1 MTIPT
6 DKSVRTLTELRSVF
20 NSTWEAP
27 LRLEGFGQSNIRD
40 PHAPPDVSAEIESM
54 LAYQKLVS
62 FLRSSAYDIDNRAR
76 FLEDYVRGMF
86 TVDSLARTIIPTRS
100 FARKVVDN
108 VAMLYRQNPERWL
121 ADETGALEA
130 DAAYQV
136 MRRASKLD
144 RAMKSAYRL
153 AVATNLVLIRPQVVQ
168 RGGNGVPEYLTLTPN
183 NSRVMLSDSGELEK
197 VLYSAPYYD
206 GGFKEY
212 VVVVWTPTE
221 HYILDVHG
229 QRKSIPSNPDNVNPY
244 GVVPFVMCQLDRAD
258 DDVYSGGA
266 HDLVEAC
273 LRRNFLELLLTQD
286 VTFAA
291 TGVWITENMELDKNG
306 GVISPNMVYAFED
319 IRVQGEGQPASPKVT
334 NVTGT
339 PHSALI
345 DELSQSLFK
354 QTAIEHGISPAML
367 ETSVREMSGR
377 ALEQM
382 QRELLDRRLHDAEV
396 MEDVERDL
404 YVMSRRVWEV
414 EARAGRLR
422 DYTPLP
428 EDPEMFHVDFGETT
442 NSDLDE
448 VQRFDLEMKQV
459 EAGLISITDMYRRY
473 NSDMDDDA
481 EILDRIREN
490 RAQMRRMS
498 SGGLLRFLD
507 GDRPADATAGGNA
520 GNLAGA
526 GSATDQNAANIL
538 NPDGA
543 Q

>member
-62 FLRSSAYDIDNRAR
+62 FLRSSSYDIDNRAR

-121 ADETGALEA
+121 ADETGTLDA

-168 RGGNGVPEYLTLTPN
+168 RGGKGVPEYLTLTTN

-286 VTFAA
+286 VAFAA
-291 TGVWITENMELDKNG
+291 TGVWISTNMEMDKTG
-306 GVISPNMVYAFED
+306 GVVSPNMVYAYD
-319 IRVQGEGQPASPKVT
+319 DVKQGEGMDMQPDLR
-334 NVTGT
+334 NITGT

-354 QTAIEHGISPAML
+354 QTAIEHGVSPAML

-414 EARAGRLR
+414 EARAGRLKG
-422 DYTPLP
+422 YTALP

-442 NSDLDE
+442 ASDLDE

-459 EAGLISITDMYRRY
+459 EAGLISIADMFRRY
-473 NSDMDDDA
+473 NSDIDDDA

-507 GDRPADATAGGNA
+507 GDRPTQTPGGGNT
-520 GNLAGA
+520 GNLAGGGGDA
-526 GSATDQNAANIL
+526 NALNIL
-538 NPDGA
+538 NPDN
-543 Q
+543 QQ